1 MAPVAVIQLCHSEML
16 QMEDAWTVW
25 VKEGVKSKD
34 DEFQEKVHP
43 EFRVILVGGAQSS
56 RQSEIKPLGLR

>member
-25 VKEGVKSKD
+25 VKGGVKSKD

-43 EFRVILVGGAQSS
+43 GFRVILVGGHSHPDRARSN
-56 RQSEIKPLGLR
+56 L